1 MVKAKRKTSLPDLHA
16 AAAAAMM
23 SSARGFAVLGDNLVI
38 LSCNETMDGY
48 FDSPAA
54 GRSLLELF
62 VGYDDVIRKAA
73 TSQAPRQLERMVM
86 QADGHAEERIATVE
100 FGRVEINGETHSIAI
115 MADVSQFVQ
124 QDYAALEGANFGMVR
139 LDENDPPTIRYIN
152 ERGASILGRTRA
164 GLQGRPVPVQE
175 IFPSQEEVKRFGMQ
189 RDIRASGKST
199 QFHISVRRQ
208 DTGAIIPLDV
218 FALPEFDMKGER
230 YTGTTAIFQSKL
242 KAEAGRRLHD
252 ITEEFAERP
261 HRLANEGLRE
271 IAKIVPHDFATIS
284 FYYSQW
290 VRTVHLEPR
299 PEPMWENNWFKLSP
313 EIVELMKI
321 APEIEAEDGQ
331 PIGGALVDDMAT
343 MFEPH
348 MNADDLAKD
357 KVMVRLINEGYKCL
371 MSVPLR
377 EEVGHSENGREWKA
391 SLTLFRRDAAMPFE
405 LRDIRNL
412 RDEIGALSFLRS
424 FVHGY
429 NSRAEKLKSK
439 LRKNIRGAASL
450 DDAIR
455 ELPNFLV
462 DHYQLQHA
470 SYFWCNHGLQEFELH
485 HQSDPKPRRITLDKD
500 FQQGFEAEGHLA
512 LSLQRRATVVCNDLQ
527 DGSEDAQKFVYNDD
541 TQATTA
547 CLTVPIIVGG
557 FLSGNRLAKGRV
569 AGLLHLQS
577 ISRYAFPPPI
587 QEEIEEFVLIIAD
600 TLYGLQRDG
609 IIQTLQQEIPSG
621 LILCDRFG
629 VVWGINEMAL
639 QMLGVPPD
647 VDWRPGTVEQVF
659 MSDDD
664 VRLARLALNVK
675 KVQMTLRHASGAPVN
690 VLVDTADL
698 PWQGVENRYSKGLR
712 LIQMTD
718 LNTLRWRHNIESVK
732 AAVTGVTSDMKHHL
746 VDAHRL
752 IRKLRRAVP
761 DSCENGEIGQTFDKL
776 SDTLERSSVTT
787 EKVFRRLSTEDHFQ
801 TGIDGPATNLVEVL
815 HDALGKVEARAGF
828 GFRAAAR
835 PAQSTILVSM
845 SRRELEFLFDT
856 MLEYFA
862 TRKSTKGKFLVGVTE
877 GDGSVTVSFAANLG
891 ETNLS
896 TADSLMRAFKMG
908 LQLIQL
914 NETKLRK
921 TLEAHG
927 GSMSHRLNPRKG
939 HRTEFQI
946 TLPVVSHGN

>member
-1 MVKAKRKTSLPDLHA
+1 
-16 AAAAAMM
+16 M
-23 SSARGFAVLGDNLVI
+23 SSARGFAVLDNNLHI
-38 LSCNETMDGY
+38 LSCNEKMDEY

-62 VGYDDVIRKAA
+62 VGYEDVIRKAA
-73 TSQAPRQLERMVM
+73 ASRAPRQLERMIM

-100 FGRVEINGETHSIAI
+100 LGRIEIAGETYSIAI

-139 LDENDPPTIRYIN
+139 LDEKDPPTVRYIN

-164 GLQGRPVPVQE
+164 DLQGRPVPVQD
-175 IFPSQEEVKRFGMQ
+175 IFPSKDEVRRFNTQ
-189 RDIRASGKST
+189 REIRASGKST
-199 QFHISVRRQ
+199 QFNISVRRE
-208 DTGAIIPLDV
+208 DTGAIVPLDI

-242 KAEAGRRLHD
+242 KAEASRRLHD
-252 ITEEFAERP
+252 ITEEFGEQP
-261 HRLANEGLRE
+261 HRLASEGLRE

-284 FYYSQW
+284 FYYGEW

-299 PEPMWENNWFKLSP
+299 PAPMWDNNWFKLSP

-321 APEIEAEDGQ
+321 APDIEAEDGQ
-331 PIGGALVDDMAT
+331 PIGGALVDDIAT

-348 MNADDLAKD
+348 MNADDLAQD

-377 EEVGHSENGREWKA
+377 EDVGYSENGREWKA
-391 SLTLFRRDAAMPFE
+391 SLTLFRRDAAMPFK

-424 FVHGY
+424 FMHGY

-450 DDAIR
+450 DDAIQA
-455 ELPNFLV
+455 LPNFLV
-462 DHYQLQHA
+462 NHYQLQHA
-470 SYFWCNHGLQEFELH
+470 SYFWCNHGLQEFELY
-485 HQSDPKPRRITLDKD
+485 HQSDPKPTRIVLDEN
-500 FQQGFEAEGHLA
+500 FQQGFEADGHLA
-512 LSLQRRATVVCNDLQ
+512 LSFKRRATVVCNDLE
-527 DGSEDAQKFVYNDD
+527 DGSQDAQKFVYNDD
-541 TQATTA
+541 TRATTA
-547 CLTVPIIVGG
+547 CLTVPIVVGG
-557 FLSGNRLAKGRV
+557 FLSGNRRAKGRV

-587 QEEIEEFVLIIAD
+587 QKEIEEFVQIICS

-629 VVWGINEMAL
+629 VVWGVNEMAL
-639 QMLGVPPD
+639 QMLGVSPD
-647 VDWRPGTVEQVF
+647 VDWRPDTVEQIF

-675 KVQMTLRHASGAPVN
+675 KEQMALRHTSGAPVN

-698 PWQGVENRYSKGLR
+698 PWTGDDNRYSKGLR
-712 LIQMTD
+712 LIQLTD
-718 LNTLRWRHNIESVK
+718 LNTLRWRHNIETVK
-732 AAVTGVTSDMKHHL
+732 AAVTGLTSDMKHHL

-752 IRKLRRAVP
+752 VRKLRRTME
-761 DSCENGEIGQTFDKL
+761 DSGANNQIGQTIDKL
-776 SDTLERSSVTT
+776 TDALELSSVTT
-787 EKVFRRLSTEDHFQ
+787 EKVFRRLSTEDNLP
-801 TGIDGPATNLVEVL
+801 TVSDAKATDIVEVL
-815 HDALGKVEARAGF
+815 QDALGKVEARDIF
-828 GFRAAAR
+828 GSRSAIR
-835 PAQSTILVSM
+835 PLQSRLLVSM
-845 SRRELEFLFDT
+845 GRRELIFLFDT
-856 MLEYFA
+856 VLEYFA
-862 TRKSTKGKFLVGVTE
+862 ARKSTKSKLMVGVTK
-877 GDGSVTVSFAANLG
+877 GDGVATVSFAAHLG
-891 ETNLS
+891 EANLATS
-896 TADSLMRAFKMG
+896 DSLMRAFKMG

-927 GSMSHRLNPRKG
+927 GSMSHGLNPRKG
-939 HRTEFQI
+939 HRTEFKI
-946 TLPVVSHGN
+946 TLPVVSDGI